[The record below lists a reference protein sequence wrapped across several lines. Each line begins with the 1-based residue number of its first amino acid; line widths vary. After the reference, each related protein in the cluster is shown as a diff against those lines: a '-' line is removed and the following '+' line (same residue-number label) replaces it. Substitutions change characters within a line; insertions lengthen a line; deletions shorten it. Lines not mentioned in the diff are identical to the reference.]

1 MLLFHSILQGF
12 HPGIKIVQL
21 EVKLVIRWKFSK
33 IVVPADIVEV
43 MSEENRV
50 FRMAPYKTSGSLGL
64 ENKVL
69 SLIHLYYSSH
79 LKYTPTSRYSA
90 R

>member
-1 MLLFHSILQGF
+1 
-12 HPGIKIVQL
+12 
-21 EVKLVIRWKFSK
+21 
-33 IVVPADIVEV
+33 
-43 MSEENRV
+43 
-50 FRMAPYKTSGSLGL
+50 MAPYKTSGSLGL

-90 R
+90 RSYYEVTRSFWSTFFLYGRKIAVA